1 MPIED
6 RPACG
11 LEGPERLERPERP
24 EDRRTEGRRDTAAVQ
39 DLGGTFNDSLRAP
52 VHGWFRFPAGFSNSL
67 VYSLLAEHRREHPG
81 DPRRSLVL
89 DPFAGSATTLVAAR
103 EMGFP
108 SLGSEAHPLVQQIG
122 AAKLDWEIAGPPLR
136 DAIRHALR
144 AFDAIPAPADAGA
157 GYPDLLRRCF
167 PDDVLADLTRA
178 RQATQDAAGDDPRL
192 WRFLTVGLLA
202 VLRRVS
208 TAGTA
213 TWQYILPKK
222 HRRGGP
228 PVRQAL
234 EERWQAMAT
243 DLDKM
248 LQRQPRPAPATIL
261 LQDARHATYEPGSV
275 SLCITSPPY
284 LNNYDYADATRLEL
298 YFLQLAHSWADIT
311 RSVRSQLIRSTTT
324 QIVRARYPDP
334 APLSDDL
341 PPTVRTTLAQT
352 VAALAQERRR
362 HGGKKDYDIVTAE
375 YFNDMVPIFRHV
387 HRAMAPRGVVYLVVG
402 DSAPY
407 GVHVPTDDFLGAI
420 ALWTGFATCER
431 RELRARNLKWQNR
444 KHRVP
449 LRESLLRLI
458 R

>member
-1 MPIED
+1 MPGSSEDERRED
-6 RPACG
+6 RQAG
-11 LEGPERLERPERP
+11 A
-24 EDRRTEGRRDTAAVQ
+24 DVQ
-39 DLGGTFNDSLRAP
+39 DFGGTFKGSLRSP

-67 VYSLLAEHRREHPG
+67 VYSLLAEHRLEHRG
-81 DPRRSLVL
+81 DPRHSLVL
-89 DPFAGSATTLVAAR
+89 DPFAGSGTTLVAAR
-103 EMGFP
+103 ELGFP

-122 AAKLDWEIAGPPLR
+122 VAKLDWEIASSPLR
-136 DAIRHALR
+136 DAIRRALC
-144 AFDAIPAPADAGA
+144 AYDAIPAPADAGA

-167 PDDVLADLTRA
+167 PAAVLADLTRA
-178 RQATQDAAGDDPRL
+178 RQATVDAAGGDVRL

-213 TWQYILPKK
+213 TWQYILPQKR
-222 HRRGGP
+222 RRGGP

-234 EERWQAMAT
+234 EERWHAMAT
-243 DLDKM
+243 DLDQM

-261 LQDARHATYEPGSV
+261 LQDARHAIYEPGSAA
-275 SLCITSPPY
+275 LCITSPPY

-324 QIVRARYPDP
+324 QIVRADYPEP

-341 PPTVRTTLAQT
+341 PPTLRATLAKS
-352 VAALAQERRR
+352 VAALAQERRL
-362 HGGKKDYDIVTAE
+362 HGGKKDYDIVAAE
-375 YFNDMVPIFRHV
+375 YFNDMVPIFRHL
-387 HRAMAPRGVVYLVVG
+387 HRALVPRGVAYLVVG

-407 GVHVPTDDFLGAI
+407 GVHIPTDEFLGQI
-420 ALWTGFATCER
+420 ALWTGFATCQR
-431 RELRARNLKWQNR
+431 RVLRARNIKWHNR

-449 LRESLLRLI
+449 LRESILRLV

>member
-1 MPIED
+1 M
-6 RPACG
+6 
-11 LEGPERLERPERP
+11 
-24 EDRRTEGRRDTAAVQ
+24 Q
-39 DLGGTFNDSLRAP
+39 DLGGTFRDSLRSP
-52 VHGWFRFPAGFSNSL
+52 VHGWFRYSAGFSNSL
-67 VYSLLAEHRREHPG
+67 VYSLLAEHRGVHRG
-81 DPRRSLVL
+81 DPRHSLVL
-89 DPFAGSATTLVAAR
+89 DPFAGSGTTLVAAR

-122 AAKLDWEIAGPPLR
+122 LAKLDWEIAGPLLH
-136 DAIRHALR
+136 DAIRRALC
-144 AFDAIPAPADAGA
+144 AFDAIPAPEDAGA
-157 GYPDLLRRCF
+157 DYPPLLRRCF
-167 PDDVLADLTRA
+167 PAAVLADLTRA
-178 RQATQDAAGDDPRL
+178 RQATIDAAAGNARL
-192 WRFLTVGLLA
+192 RRFLTVGLLA

-234 EERWQAMAT
+234 EERWRAMAT
-243 DLDKM
+243 DLDQM
-248 LQRQPRPAPATIL
+248 LLRQPRPAPATIL
-261 LQDARHATYEPGSV
+261 LQDARHATYAPGSV

-298 YFLQLAHSWADIT
+298 YFLQHAHSWADIT

-334 APLSDDL
+334 TPLSDDL
-341 PPTVRTTLAQT
+341 PPTLRATLADT
-352 VAALAQERRR
+352 VAALAQERRLHR
-362 HGGKKDYDIVTAE
+362 GKKDYDIVTAE
-375 YFNDMVPIFRHV
+375 YFNDMVPIFRHL
-387 HRAMAPRGVVYLVVG
+387 HRALAPRGVAYLVVG

-407 GVHVPTDDFLGAI
+407 GVHVPTDEFLAEI
-420 ALWTGFATCER
+420 ALWTGFASCER
-431 RELRARNLKWQNR
+431 RELRARNIKWQNR

-449 LRESLLRLI
+449 LRESLLRLV